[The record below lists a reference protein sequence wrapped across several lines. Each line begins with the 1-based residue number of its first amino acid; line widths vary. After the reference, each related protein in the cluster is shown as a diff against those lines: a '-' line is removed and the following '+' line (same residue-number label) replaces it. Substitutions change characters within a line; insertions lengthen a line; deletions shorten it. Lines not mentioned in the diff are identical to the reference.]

1 MKWFWFG
8 FFENYLNILLFNAFD
23 RLLTAFIAEYIYNGS
38 KPL

>member
-8 FFENYLNILLFNAFD
+8 FFENYLNILLFNEFD